1 MNFGGTIRLNRMGVC
16 IIIGAGVLLV
26 LYINSSGME
35 NPKTETGKNIGSVN
49 LKQLLVAAVEV
60 AIKGGKEVVAV
71 RNAPH
76 TGEQSK
82 GKTKEGVNDPVTKA
96 DYNSHCVMYYSLT
109 HSFPHV
115 KIISEENIK
124 EADCKNLSYLG
135 DKSDGIH
142 DLSPLDDQF
151 VPAADITV
159 WIDPLDATKEFTE
172 DLQHYVTTMVCVAVK
187 GTPIIGVIHKPFE
200 SEPQTFWAWEG
211 KGSSDNL
218 KNNKAKKGSA
228 RRIIMS
234 ISHQGLAKSISE
246 KAFGKSVETISA
258 AGAGYKSLEVANRH
272 VDAYLHMTEIK
283 KWDICAGNAIINF
296 LGGKMT
302 TLSNEPLYYSSE
314 DDIINKKGLL
324 ATMEEHKFYLEK
336 LKPFKL

>member
-1 MNFGGTIRLNRMGVC
+1 MNFGGTIRLSRMGVC

-115 KIISEENIK
+115 KVSEVFLKCEIR
-124 EADCKNLSYLG
+124 
-135 DKSDGIH
+135 
-142 DLSPLDDQF
+142 PR
-151 VPAADITV
+151 
-159 WIDPLDATKEFTE
+159 
-172 DLQHYVTTMVCVAVK
+172 
-187 GTPIIGVIHKPFE
+187 
-200 SEPQTFWAWEG
+200 
-211 KGSSDNL
+211 SS
-218 KNNKAKKGSA
+218 
-228 RRIIMS
+228 
-234 ISHQGLAKSISE
+234 
-246 KAFGKSVETISA
+246 
-258 AGAGYKSLEVANRH
+258 
-272 VDAYLHMTEIK
+272 
-283 KWDICAGNAIINF
+283 
-296 LGGKMT
+296 
-302 TLSNEPLYYSSE
+302 
-314 DDIINKKGLL
+314 
-324 ATMEEHKFYLEK
+324 
-336 LKPFKL
+336 